1 MFTKYD
7 EPHDVHTLHSI
18 RFITLFIL
26 LQYFKYPL
34 TDCQV
39 RVTMCASCDEC
50 TYIHTCHKV
59 KRGGTA
65 NYLYVDDSE
74 ISYLNR
80 KPRYRLHEQLL
91 H

>member
-26 LQYFKYPL
+26 LQYFSNPL

-39 RVTMCASCDEC
+39 RVTMCASCRNMMSVHIF
-50 TYIHTCHKV
+50 IHATK
-59 KRGGTA
+59 
-65 NYLYVDDSE
+65 
-74 ISYLNR
+74 
-80 KPRYRLHEQLL
+80 
-91 H
+91 